1 MATAARRHAF
11 RILLALEQAGPTL
24 PDLLAHDEV
33 ESLPGRD
40 RAFLHELLLGT
51 LRHRGALDHALA
63 PLVHYTL
70 IIEPVSASGLAA
82 ALLGALKAVFDE
94 TYLIGTL
101 VLFGVLWVEVRH
113 QANAAL
119 AGTEAAAA

>member
-63 PLVHYTL
+63 PLVHRPVEQ
-70 IIEPVSASGLAA
+70 IDPEPLAA
-82 ALLGALKAVFDE
+82 LRLGAYQLDRKSTRLNSSHITISYAVF
-94 TYLIGTL
+94 
-101 VLFGVLWVEVRH
+101 
-113 QANAAL
+113 
-119 AGTEAAAA
+119 